1 MIVLNRRKRSVD
13 FIPAGNPKKA
23 LNTRRKPAYWGRI
36 KLRETESGPRISRF
50 TVEMDG
56 RETIRKPSEAL
67 KLLKRQAVILTG
79 RDPEIEDLL
88 SSYGIRYRYARV
100 CKHCL
105 HEGYLTLVSSGSS
118 TVHAGQIICSRCVD
132 ELIKRELKFAGMDPS
147 TFRNFRRLI
156 RRGLSL
162 DRILEMMSP
171 RFDPLE
177 NHELTRYDTVTSGSD
192 RTPRIPVDKLRIPEK
207 FKRMLKREGNTV
219 LRPVQV
225 LAVDAGLLDG
235 EDIMVV
241 SATAS
246 GKTLI
251 AELAGIPRAMAG
263 EKFIYLTPLVALAN
277 QKYRDFRRK
286 YSPLKLK
293 TAIKVGMSRIRAK
306 DELRIPETDVGEADI
321 VVGTYEGMDYI
332 LRSGRSGILGDVGVI
347 VIDEIHTLEDEERGS
362 RLNGMIKR
370 IRRLFPEAQIIAL
383 SATVKNNMEVAS
395 EFGLKLVEYDR
406 RPVPLE
412 RHLVFSRG
420 EEDRK
425 NLILR
430 LVEREFSSK
439 SGRGF
444 RGQTIVFT
452 NSRRKTRLIADYLT
466 RRGVRAAAY
475 HAGLS
480 YRERQRI
487 ERAFAS
493 QDLAAIVTTAALA
506 AGVDFPASQVVFETL
521 LMGNRW
527 ITPNEFAQMLGRA
540 GRPSYHDRGFVY
552 VLPEVGMDF
561 EGESEEAMALKLLE
575 SGPDPVDVHYT
586 EEDVLENLLADISSG
601 AVKSESDIVWDPSW
615 PLDHGRALEILD
627 SYDLI
632 VMDGEIRATEYGMA
646 VSKSFIKV
654 EEAEYIRGSIG
665 GSSRKPLDIALELE
679 PFEGAYISGRL
690 HRALSRSAGSR
701 FSMNLM
707 ADSTLD
713 IISDGDNIVRLDSKL
728 QEAVLNLQMDFL
740 SCECRE
746 RPFCGCIQRRLSEHV
761 ITERI
766 NGREPV
772 EISRGL
778 LSRYQI
784 QAYPG
789 DIFSWLD
796 TTIRTLESIGRIAG
810 AFKKRKILRECSG
823 IIRSIEMGGKN

>member
-13 FIPAGNPKKA
+13 FIPAGNPKKI
-23 LNTRRKPAYWGRI
+23 LNTRRKPAYWGRLKI
-36 KLRETESGPRISRF
+36 RSTEAGPRISRF
-50 TVEMDG
+50 TVEKG
-56 RETIRKPSEAL
+56 ERETLRKPSEAL
-67 KLLKRQAVILTG
+67 KILKKQAVILTG

-88 SSYGIRYRYARV
+88 SSYGISYRYARV
-100 CKHCL
+100 CQHCL
-105 HEGYLTLVSSGSS
+105 HEGYLTVVSSRSS

-132 ELIKRELKFAGMDPS
+132 ELIKRELKFAGMDGS

-156 RRGLSL
+156 RRGVSL
-162 DRILEMMSP
+162 DKILEMMSP

-177 NHELTRYDTVTSGSD
+177 NHELTRYDTVTSESE
-192 RTPRIPVDKLRIPEK
+192 RTPRVPLDKLAVPEK

-225 LAVDAGLLDG
+225 LAVDAGLLEG
-235 EDIMVV
+235 EDLMVV

-251 AELAGIPRAMAG
+251 AELAGIPRALGG

-277 QKYRDFRRK
+277 QKYRDFRRR

-293 TAIKVGMSRIRAK
+293 TAIKVGMSRIRAR
-306 DELRIPETDVGEADI
+306 DELRIPETDVSKADI

-332 LRSGRSGILGDVGVI
+332 LRAGRSGILGDVGVV

-362 RLNGMIKR
+362 RLKGMIKR
-370 IRRLFPEAQIIAL
+370 IRRLFPDAQIIAL
-383 SATVKNNMEVAS
+383 SATVKNNLEVAS
-395 EFGLKLVEYDR
+395 EFGLRLVEYDR

-420 EEDRK
+420 EEDKK

-430 LVEREFSSK
+430 LAEREFSTESEK
-439 SGRGF
+439 GF

-493 QDLAAIVTTAALA
+493 QELAAIVTTAALA

-527 ITPNEFAQMLGRA
+527 LMPNEFAQMLGRA
-540 GRPSYHDRGFVY
+540 GRPSYHDRGVVY
-552 VLPEVGMDF
+552 VLAEVGMEFD
-561 EGESEEAMALKLLE
+561 GDSEEAMALKLLE
-575 SGPDPVDVHYT
+575 SGPDPVDVNYT
-586 EEDVLENLLADISSG
+586 EEDVLENILADITSG
-601 AVKSESDIVWDPSW
+601 AIKSESEISPDPSW
-615 PLDHGRALEILD
+615 PLDPEGALDILESHGM
-627 SYDLI
+627 I
-632 VMDGEIRATEYGMA
+632 VRDGGLRATGYGVA
-646 VSKSFIKV
+646 VSKSFIAV
-654 EEAEYIRGSIG
+654 TDAEYIRGHLKG
-665 GSSRKPLDIALELE
+665 ASRRPLDIALELE
-679 PFEGAYISGRL
+679 PFEGAYLSGRL
-690 HRALSRSAGSR
+690 HRALSRAAGAR

-713 IISDGDNIVRLDSKL
+713 ILSNGDNLVKLDSKL

-740 SCECRE
+740 SCECRD
-746 RPFCGCIQRRLSEHV
+746 RPFCGCIQRRLSEH
-761 ITERI
+761 IIAERI
-766 NGREPV
+766 SGRDPV

-796 TTIRTLESIGRIAG
+796 TTVRTLESIGRIAS
-810 AFKKRKILRECSG
+810 AFKRMRYLKECSG
-823 IIRSIEMGGKN
+823 IVRAIEKGRRT